1 MAPVVSPALDSAVDE
16 TGQLISAG
24 GARLG
29 LDEAW
34 PAWRRQMFHGFVFW
48 TDTIGV
54 QRIAPELQ
62 PDAHCRLLIGRIAQ
76 AMIDLDSVGSLR

>member
-16 TGQLISAG
+16 TGQLISAA

-29 LDEAW
+29 FDEAW

-48 TDTIGV
+48 TDAIGV

-62 PDAHCRLLIGRIAQ
+62 PDAHCRLLIG
-76 AMIDLDSVGSLR
+76 GSPRR